1 MSLTR
6 VKNITADTTVTG
18 DVNITG
24 TTTTVGTVNVGGG
37 NLSVNPTSEAAHRYL
52 FLNAGAT
59 NDGHILFQRAGAP
72 KFQISAD
79 TNGHL
84 FTWNYAKNGTSF
96 RVNTDGSVITPHQPA
111 FLAYGS
117 NSYVN
122 RGFGTPVDYSSA
134 TYNEGNHYSTST
146 YRFTAPHAGLYHF
159 AAGAIAHQSST
170 GSGGIM
176 ICHNGGNT
184 ARSYQETGSRS
195 RNCSVTLKLAAN
207 DLVDVRIE
215 GGGGADYYYLG
226 GGYGYFSG
234 YLVG

>member
-6 VKNITADTTVTG
+6 VKHITANTTVTG
-18 DVNITG
+18 NLDVTG
-24 TTTTVGTVNVGGG
+24 TTTTVGAVNVGAG

-52 FLNAGAT
+52 NLNTGAS
-59 NDGHILFQRAGAP
+59 NDGHILFQRGGTN

-79 TNGHL
+79 TADNL
-84 FTWNYAKNGTSF
+84 FTWSYGKNGTVF
-96 RVNTDGSVITPHQPA
+96 RINADGSVITPYQPA
-111 FLAYGS
+111 FLAQGS
-117 NSYVN
+117 HSYVN
-122 RGFGTPVDYSSA
+122 RGFGVPVDYSSA

-159 AAGAIAHQSST
+159 AAGAIAHASST
-170 GSGGIM
+170 GSGGI
-176 ICHNGGNT
+176 IIALNGGSMS
-184 ARSYQETGSRS
+184 RSYQETGSRS

-207 DLVDVRIE
+207 DLVDVRLE
-215 GGGGADYYYLG
+215 GGGSGDYYYLG